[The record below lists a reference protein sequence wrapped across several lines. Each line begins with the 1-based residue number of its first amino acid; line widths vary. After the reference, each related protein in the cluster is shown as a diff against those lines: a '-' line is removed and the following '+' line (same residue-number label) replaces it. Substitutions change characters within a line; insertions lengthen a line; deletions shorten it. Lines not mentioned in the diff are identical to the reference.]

1 MADRSTRRERM
12 RALLERWQGSDESQA
27 AFARR
32 NGVHPQ
38 TLSYW
43 KRVLGL
49 SRQRR
54 LDGGPVASRTPL
66 VPVRLVGLDRPT
78 PSGTLEIVLGGEC
91 RLVVHEGV
99 SRELLREVLSALR
112 QAC

>member
-1 MADRSTRRERM
+1 MADRSKGRERM
-12 RALLERWQGSDESQA
+12 RAVLERWQRSGQSQA

-32 NGVHPQ
+32 NRIHPQ
-38 TLSYW
+38 KLSYW

-49 SRQRR
+49 SRQRGV
-54 LDGGPVASRTPL
+54 DGDQVAARAPF
-66 VPVRLVGLDRPT
+66 VPVRLVGLDPAT

-91 RLVVHEGV
+91 RLVVREGV

-112 QAC
+112 REC